1 MVSNTQKSAA
11 DAEVV
16 FRAWAL
22 ARTPITDIVGT
33 RIATRLPRDA
43 TLPFLVFFRG
53 GGLPVSP
60 RSEVLIEEAIMPMSC
75 YAGRWG
81 ADATDANA
89 DYSTAYSLAAAVQQ
103 AAFNESNEA
112 LTLSDNS
119 KAFIYGME
127 IIEGISRIEETETGL
142 GLYTIT
148 VGMTYR
154 YDE

>member
-1 MVSNTQKSAA
+1 MVYGNQNSAP

-22 ARTPITDIVGT
+22 NRTPITDICST
-33 RIATRLPRDA
+33 NIATRLPRNA

-53 GGLPVSP
+53 GGLPVMP
-60 RSEVLIEEAIMPMSC
+60 RSEVLIEEAIIPISC

-81 ADATDANA
+81 GDATDANA

-103 AAFNESNEA
+103 AAFNESNA
-112 LTLSDNS
+112 AITLSDNS

-127 IIEGISRIEETETGL
+127 IIEGIMRIEETETGL

-154 YDE
+154 YDT

>member
-1 MVSNTQKSAA
+1 MVYNNQTSAP

-16 FRAWAL
+16 FRAWAIN
-22 ARTPITDIVGT
+22 RTPITDICSQRV
-33 RIATRLPRDA
+33 ATRLPRNA

-60 RSEVLIEEAIMPMSC
+60 RSQVLIEEAIIPISC

-81 ADATDANA
+81 GDATDANA

-103 AAFNESNEA
+103 SAFNESNA
-112 LTLSDNS
+112 SITLSDDS
-119 KAFIYGME
+119 KAFIYGFD
-127 IIEGISRIEETETGL
+127 IVEGISRIEETETGL

-154 YDE
+154 YDT